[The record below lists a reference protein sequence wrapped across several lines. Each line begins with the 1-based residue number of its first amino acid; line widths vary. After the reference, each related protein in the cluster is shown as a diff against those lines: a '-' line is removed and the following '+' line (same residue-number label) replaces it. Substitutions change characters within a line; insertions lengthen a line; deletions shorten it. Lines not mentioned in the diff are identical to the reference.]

1 MTTVALGSSAG
12 KWIMVS
18 SIMASAMAFIDS
30 TALNVVLPSLQQS
43 LNATGTDLFWILNA
57 YLLMLAALIMIGGA
71 LGDKLG
77 RKKIFMAGI
86 FIFIAGSATC
96 GFAPDVKI
104 LITCRMLQGIG
115 GALMIPGSLSL
126 ISSSINEK
134 ERGKAIGTW
143 SAFTT
148 VVTLGGPILGG
159 AFGDAGLWRYI
170 FFINVPIGV
179 IALLILGFK
188 VKESRDEEA
197 DQALDFPGAIAIVLG
212 LAALTFGFLRAPA
225 MGFGHWQVYISLTS
239 GITLLAAF
247 ILIESKS
254 KHPMMPLKL
263 FTNMTFSGV
272 NLLTFFLYAGLSAGM
287 LFLSLNLVQVQGY
300 SQLQSGL
307 TFLPFTI
314 LMIGMARFAGGLADK
329 HGPRLLLIGGPA
341 AAGVGLLILSF
352 VKQTNGPSDYW
363 TTFFP
368 GIIVFGSG
376 MSFTVA
382 PLTAAV
388 MGSVSDHFSGT
399 ASGVNNALTRIANV
413 FANAILGALAVLFFT
428 GALQQEIQRIPL
440 NEKQKQVV
448 MAQATNLG
456 DAKVPADFNAHEQ
469 QAIKKLY
476 HSGFIGVY
484 ARVMQLS
491 ASLAFLGALMSFL
504 FIRNS
509 TLKKGTPPDP

>member
-1 MTTVALGSSAG
+1 MATVALNSSAG

-18 SIMASAMAFIDS
+18 SIMASAMAFIDG

-57 YLLMLAALIMIGGA
+57 YLLMLASLIMIGGA

-77 RKKIFMAGI
+77 RKKIFMVGI
-86 FIFIAGSATC
+86 FIFILGSAAC
-96 GFAPDVKI
+96 GFAPDVTL
-104 LITCRMLQGIG
+104 LIICRMIQGIG

-126 ISSSINEK
+126 ISSSIQEN

-170 FFINVPIGV
+170 FFINIPIGAV
-179 IALLILGFK
+179 ALLILWQK
-188 VKESRDEEA
+188 VKESRDEER
-197 DQALDFPGAIAIVLG
+197 DHSLDFPGAVAIALG
-212 LAALTFGFLRAPA
+212 LASLTFGFLRVPA
-225 MGFGHWQVYISLTS
+225 VGLGNWQVYTTLTA
-239 GITLLAAF
+239 GVILLSAY
-247 ILIESKS
+247 IYIESKS
-254 KHPMMPLKL
+254 SHPMMPLKL

-272 NLLTFFLYAGLSAGM
+272 NLLTFFLYAGLGAGM
-287 LFLSLNLVQVQGY
+287 LFLSLNMVQVQGY

-314 LMIGMARFAGGLADK
+314 LMISMARFSGALADK

-341 AAGVGLLILSF
+341 TAGLGLLILSF
-352 VKQTNGPSDYW
+352 VKQTNGPADYW
-363 TTFFP
+363 TSFFP
-368 GIIVFGSG
+368 GIIVFGTG

-413 FANAILGALAVLFFT
+413 FANAVLGALAVLFFT
-428 GALQQEIQRIPL
+428 GALQHQIEQIPL
-440 NEKQKQVV
+440 NAKQKQTV
-448 MAQATNLG
+448 MAQAANLG
-456 DAKVPADFNAHEQ
+456 DAKVPRGFNTSEQ
-469 QAIKKLY
+469 AAIKKLY
-476 HSGFIGVY
+476 HNGFIDVY
-484 ARVMQLS
+484 AKVMQLS
-491 ASLAFLGALMSFL
+491 AALAFLGALMSFL
-504 FIRNS
+504 FIRNG
-509 TLKKGTPPDP
+509 TIKKGSAA

>member
-1 MTTVALGSSAG
+1 MATVALSSPAG

-18 SIMASAMAFIDS
+18 SIMASAMAFIDA

-57 YLLMLAALIMIGGA
+57 YLLMLAALIMIGGS

-77 RKKIFMAGI
+77 RKKIFITGI
-86 FIFIAGSATC
+86 FIFILGSATC
-96 GFAPDVKI
+96 GFAASVQLLI
-104 LITCRMLQGIG
+104 LCRMLQGVG

-126 ISSSINEK
+126 ISSSIHEK

-170 FFINVPIGV
+170 FFINIPIGLA
-179 IALLILGFK
+179 ALLILWQK
-188 VKESRDEEA
+188 VQESRDA
-197 DQALDFPGAIAIVLG
+197 DSDHNIDFPGAIAVALG
-212 LAALTFGFLRAPA
+212 LACLTFGFLRVPA
-225 MGFGHWQVYISLTS
+225 VGLHNWQVYTTLGGGVVLLT
-239 GITLLAAF
+239 AF
-247 ILIESKS
+247 IVIENKS
-254 KHPMMPLKL
+254 KHPMMPLTL
-263 FTNMTFSGV
+263 FTNLTFTGV

-287 LFLSLNLVQVQGY
+287 LFLSLNMVQIQGY

-314 LMIGMARFAGGLADK
+314 LMISMARFAGGLADK
-329 HGPRLLLIGGPA
+329 YGPRFLLIGGPA
-341 AAGVGLLILSF
+341 VAGVGLLTLSF
-352 VKQTNGPSDYW
+352 VKQTNGPADYW
-363 TTFFP
+363 ASFFP
-368 GIIVFGSG
+368 GILIFGSG

-413 FANAILGALAVLFFT
+413 FANAVLGALAVLFFT
-428 GALQQEIQRIPL
+428 GALQQQIQHTAL
-440 NEKQKQVV
+440 NTKQKQLI
-448 MAQATNLG
+448 MAQAPNLG
-456 DAKVPADFNAHEQ
+456 DAKAPATFHTPDQ
-469 QAIKKLY
+469 VMVKKIY
-476 HSGFIGVY
+476 HSAFITVY
-484 ARVMQLS
+484 SRVMQIS
-491 ASLAFLGALMSFL
+491 AALAFLGALMSFL
-504 FIRNS
+504 FIRNNVIQ
-509 TLKKGTPPDP
+509 KGNKS